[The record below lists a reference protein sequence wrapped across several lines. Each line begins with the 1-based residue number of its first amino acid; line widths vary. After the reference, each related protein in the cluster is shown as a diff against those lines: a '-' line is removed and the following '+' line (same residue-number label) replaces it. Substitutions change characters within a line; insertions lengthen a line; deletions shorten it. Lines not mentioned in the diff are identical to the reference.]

1 MPFRSSEAAACTN
14 TNYKPIWYI
23 HTLTFTTFS
32 PGDLQPTT
40 CLQIALSGLTY
51 LDTMFF
57 TRLYYGGNGAG
68 SIPDAPS
75 TMLDIVR
82 GTNT

>member
-1 MPFRSSEAAACTN
+1 MYTHSLLPS
-14 TNYKPIWYI
+14 
-23 HTLTFTTFS
+23 FS
-32 PGDLQPTT
+32 PGDLHPTT
-40 CLQIALSGLTY
+40 RLHIALSGLTY
-51 LDTMFF
+51 LDTTFF

-82 GTNT
+82 STNT